1 MIETPLRIAVAVPT
15 SLLTWPMILATL
27 APPPAW
33 ANCWWPVSA
42 SMMSP
47 VRWAPSGDDSAAR
60 FSPLK

>member
-1 MIETPLRIAVAVPT
+1 
-15 SLLTWPMILATL
+15 MILATL